1 MPVSLF
7 SSKAFGD
14 TVAGDMVAIGICL
27 LTIFI
32 LAREVLKRWRLNYRL
47 ENYDETLLTDS
58 SVKIEVLT
66 SAPEGSS
73 FVESVPAILIEN
85 IE

>member
-1 MPVSLF
+1 MSTPIEELALSATYWF
-7 SSKAFGD
+7 A
-14 TVAGDMVAIGICL
+14 AIGISL

-47 ENYDETLLTDS
+47 DNTDETLLNDS

-66 SAPEGSS
+66 SAPKGSS
-73 FVESVPAILIEN
+73 FVDSVPAILVEKIE
-85 IE
+85 

>member
-1 MPVSLF
+1 MPTPIEELALYATYWF
-7 SSKAFGD
+7 A
-14 TVAGDMVAIGICL
+14 AIGISF

-32 LAREVLKRWRLNYRL
+32 VVREVLKRWRLNYRL
-47 ENYDETLLTDS
+47 ANNDETLLNDS

-73 FVESVPAILIEN
+73 FVDSVPAVLIED

>member
-1 MPVSLF
+1 MPTPIEELALYAIYWF
-7 SSKAFGD
+7 A
-14 TVAGDMVAIGICL
+14 AIGISL

-47 ENYDETLLTDS
+47 DNNDETLLNDS

-66 SAPEGSS
+66 SAPKGSS
-73 FVESVPAILIEN
+73 FVDSVPAILVEN
-85 IE
+85 TE

>member
-1 MPVSLF
+1 MASLEEF
-7 SSKAFGD
+7 ALNGLYWF
-14 TVAGDMVAIGICL
+14 VALGICL

-47 ENYDETLLTDS
+47 ENNDETLLTDS

>member
-1 MPVSLF
+1 MAPYEEVVLYAIYWF
-7 SSKAFGD
+7 A
-14 TVAGDMVAIGICL
+14 AIGISL

-47 ENYDETLLTDS
+47 ENNDETLLNDS
-58 SVKIEVLT
+58 SVKIEVIT

-73 FVESVPAILIEN
+73 FVESVPAVLIDNTE
-85 IE
+85 

>member
-1 MPVSLF
+1 MSVPIEELALNATYWFAAV
-7 SSKAFGD
+7 
-14 TVAGDMVAIGICL
+14 GISF

-47 ENYDETLLTDS
+47 ENNDETLLNDS
-58 SVKIEVLT
+58 SVKIEILT

-73 FVESVPAILIEN
+73 FVDSVPAVLVEKIE
-85 IE
+85 

>member
-1 MPVSLF
+1 MPTPIEELALYATYWF
-7 SSKAFGD
+7 A
-14 TVAGDMVAIGICL
+14 AIGISF

-47 ENYDETLLTDS
+47 ENNDESLLNDS

-66 SAPEGSS
+66 SAPEGST
-73 FVESVPAILIEN
+73 FVDSVPAVLIEN

>member
-1 MPVSLF
+1 MSVSFEELVLYGIYWF
-7 SSKAFGD
+7 A
-14 TVAGDMVAIGICL
+14 AIGISL

-47 ENYDETLLTDS
+47 ENNDETLLSDS

-73 FVESVPAILIEN
+73 FVDSVPAILVEKIE
-85 IE
+85 

>member
-1 MPVSLF
+1 MSVPIEELALNATYWS
-7 SSKAFGD
+7 A
-14 TVAGDMVAIGICL
+14 AIGISF

-47 ENYDETLLTDS
+47 ENNDETLLNDS
-58 SVKIEVLT
+58 SVKIEILT

-73 FVESVPAILIEN
+73 FVDSVPAVLVEKIE
-85 IE
+85 

>member
-1 MPVSLF
+1 MAVSFEELVLYGIYWF
-7 SSKAFGD
+7 A
-14 TVAGDMVAIGICL
+14 AIGISL

-47 ENYDETLLTDS
+47 DNNDETLLSDS
-58 SVKIEVLT
+58 SVKVEVLT

-73 FVESVPAILIEN
+73 FVDSVPAILVEKIE
-85 IE
+85 

>member
-1 MPVSLF
+1 MGSEMCIRDRYAIYWF
-7 SSKAFGD
+7 A
-14 TVAGDMVAIGICL
+14 AIGISL

-47 ENYDETLLTDS
+47 DNNDETLLNDS

-66 SAPEGSS
+66 SAPKGSS
-73 FVESVPAILIEN
+73 FVDSVPAILVEKIE
-85 IE
+85 

>member
-1 MPVSLF
+1 MSVSFEELALYGIYWF
-7 SSKAFGD
+7 A
-14 TVAGDMVAIGICL
+14 AIGISL

-47 ENYDETLLTDS
+47 DNNDETLLSDS
-58 SVKIEVLT
+58 SVKVEVLT

-73 FVESVPAILIEN
+73 FVDSVPAILVEKIE
-85 IE
+85 

>member
-1 MPVSLF
+1 MPTPIEEIALYATYWF
-7 SSKAFGD
+7 A
-14 TVAGDMVAIGICL
+14 AIGISF

-47 ENYDETLLTDS
+47 ENNDESLLNDS

-73 FVESVPAILIEN
+73 FVDSVPAVLIEN

>member
-1 MPVSLF
+1 MSVSFEELVLYGIYWF
-7 SSKAFGD
+7 A
-14 TVAGDMVAIGICL
+14 AIGISL

-47 ENYDETLLTDS
+47 DNNDETLLSDS
-58 SVKIEVLT
+58 SVKVEVLT

-73 FVESVPAILIEN
+73 FVDSVPAILVEKIE
-85 IE
+85 

>member
-1 MPVSLF
+1 MSVSFEELVLYGIYWF
-7 SSKAFGD
+7 A
-14 TVAGDMVAIGICL
+14 AIGISL

-47 ENYDETLLTDS
+47 DNNDETLLSDS
-58 SVKIEVLT
+58 SVKVEVLT

-73 FVESVPAILIEN
+73 FVDSVRAILVERIE
-85 IE
+85 